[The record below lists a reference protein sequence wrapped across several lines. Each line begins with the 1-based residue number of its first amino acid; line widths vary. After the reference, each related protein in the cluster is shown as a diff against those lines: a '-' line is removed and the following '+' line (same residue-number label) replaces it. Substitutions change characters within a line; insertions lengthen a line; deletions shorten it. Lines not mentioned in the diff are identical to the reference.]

1 MSIFDAPPETPLAL
15 DNDIFTH
22 LRTKQPYVLKHIQQN
37 LIDSGKLA
45 VITATTLFEARFG
58 IEKSL
63 ANKKISAELAN
74 TQLQQINI
82 LVGQHT
88 IINFNQ
94 QAAEIAAYVFA
105 RLSNSDRN
113 KHWRDIFIAATAI
126 ANNYGLATQNRKD
139 MELIS
144 KNLPPDT
151 FLRIA
156 VWKK

>member
-1 MSIFDAPPETPLAL
+1 MSIFEAPPETPLAL

-22 LRTKQPYVLKHIQQN
+22 LRNKQLYVLKYIQQN

-45 VITATTLFEARFG
+45 VITATTVFEARFG

-63 ANKKISAELAN
+63 ANKKISAEIAN
-74 TQLQQINI
+74 IQLQQINI
-82 LVGQHT
+82 LASQHNV
-88 IINFNQ
+88 IDFNQ

-105 RLSNSDRN
+105 RLSKSDQS
-113 KHWRDIFIAATAI
+113 KHWRDVFIAATAI
-126 ANNYGLATQNRKD
+126 ANNYGLATQNKRD

-144 KNLPPDT
+144 QKLPSDI